1 MELKFDVVPSDYEEI
16 FENYDF
22 SYEKVEELA
31 CNKAMAVLAKIGEPS
46 LIIGADTVVVLSNKI
61 LGKPKDKADA
71 INMLK
76 QLSGEKHSVVTSI
89 CVIDSKNLEKK
100 VISTTSYV
108 EFEVLNDDLIKNYVD
123 NYRPL
128 DKAGAY
134 GIQELPD
141 GFVKNIEGSF
151 ENIVGL
157 CSLALMTILK
167 EFK

>member
-22 SYEKVEELA
+22 NYEKVEELA
-31 CNKAMAVLAKIGEPS
+31 CNKAMAVLASTDEPS
-46 LIIGADTVVVLSNKI
+46 LIIGADTVVVLNNKI

-76 QLSGEKHSVVTSI
+76 QLSGKKHSVVTCI
-89 CVIDSKNLEKK
+89 CVVNSLSLEKK
-100 VISTTSYV
+100 TISTTSFV
-108 EFEVLNDDLIKNYVD
+108 EFENLNDNLIENYVE
-123 NYRPL
+123 NYKPL

-134 GIQELPD
+134 GIQELPN

-157 CSLALMTILK
+157 CSSALMSILN